1 MLLAFPSWTLS
12 GCRTNQGCEDRGRAL
27 HRIPC
32 RRLVGDQ
39 SRYVCGI
46 RCKVRVFSFAVG
58 SPGFYFLFLSFVFSS
73 SLVKRLSMFFNRWAD
88 IFIERQNFSR
98 SNRNDS
104 KITPPVGQGR
114 GLNRAQ
120 NSGVPPGRGHVFFD
134 DIFY

>member
-58 SPGFYFLFLSFVFSS
+58 SPGFYFLFSVSYFLLHLSSVYQYFLIAGQIFLLNGKIFPVQIKMIQKLPRQ
-73 SLVKRLSMFFNRWAD
+73 LVKVEGGIGR
-88 IFIERQNFSR
+88 
-98 SNRNDS
+98 
-104 KITPPVGQGR
+104 KIRGCHPVG
-114 GLNRAQ
+114 
-120 NSGVPPGRGHVFFD
+120 VMFFD